1 MLLIVGGSRDHNIQ
15 RLAAAAA
22 DAHVAHRLIHTDS
35 DPLPSIYL
43 EPDSDKIAINGEEFR
58 AADIALFTRY
68 DVFGGRPEINSAL
81 HDAIKGWAQ
90 ANNVRLFN
98 GGNDAEINKTRN
110 LYVANNLGFTIPKT
124 HITAEFNTLGQKLN
138 PQDWIVKPV
147 EGGSYTRLLST
158 VLDGGDRRVA
168 FVQERLSY
176 PEVRLFRVGEK
187 FFAFRIDAGTLDC
200 RADREMDLV
209 EIAPPPELLQPMK
222 KLSDRLGLTYS
233 AADFKTH
240 PVTGQLV
247 FLEINTMPMFTGYDD
262 AANRKLSAAMVEFL
276 SRPPQRQ
283 PAPQSPLK
291 PKLG

>member
-15 RLAAAAA
+15 RLAVAAA

-35 DPLPSIYL
+35 DPLPAIYF
-43 EPDSDKIAINGEEFR
+43 EPDSDKIEINSEEFR
-58 AADIALFTRY
+58 AADISLFIRY

-81 HDAIKGWAQ
+81 YDAIKGWAQ
-90 ANNVRLFN
+90 ANNVRCFN
-98 GGNDAEINKTRN
+98 SANDADVNKTRN
-110 LYVANNLGFTIPKT
+110 LYAAHKLGFAIPKT
-124 HITAEFNTLGQKLN
+124 CITAEFNTLGQKLN

-147 EGGSYTRLLST
+147 EGGSYTRLLSAA
-158 VLDGGDRRVA
+158 LKGGDNRVS
-168 FVQERLSY
+168 FVQETLSY

-200 RADREMDLV
+200 RVDREMDLV
-209 EIAPPPELLQPMK
+209 EIAPPAELLEPMK

-240 PVTGQLV
+240 PATGQLV

-276 SRPPQRQ
+276 NRPQQQ
-283 PAPQSPLK
+283 PTPQSPLK
-291 PKLG
+291 PNLG